1 MTKII
6 IFRIAVFAIF
16 LTLSYLLS
24 ANYQDMIGFAL
35 VLSVGL
41 IHGANDL
48 LIIKKNSKF
57 SSNYNQFRPFFTY
70 VGLVFIGFTFFYLFP
85 SFALIAFIL
94 VSIYHFGEQHLEAI
108 PITRI
113 LKNNYRFISIVSHG
127 IILFTIIFVNNI
139 NTVNNVFL
147 SFKINFL
154 NSSTLNI
161 ILITASIVYISTL
174 VINKYLT
181 SFIFSEILFFVLF
194 YFLSLSST
202 LILCFSVYF
211 IFFHSILSIKDQVK
225 YIYGSN
231 DNNSLKR
238 YLLNSMPY
246 FILAII
252 FLILFYNYTEI
263 HNSDLLPIIFTFLAA
278 ITFPHVIVIEKMY
291 RSMK

>member
-6 IFRIAVFAIF
+6 IFRIAIFTIF
-16 LTLSYLLS
+16 LLLSYLLS

-57 SSNYNQFRPFFTY
+57 SSNYSQFWPFFTY

-85 SFALIAFIL
+85 SFALIAFII
-94 VSIYHFGEQHLEAI
+94 VSVYHFGEQHLEAI
-108 PITRI
+108 PITKS

-127 IILFTIIFVNNI
+127 IILFTIIFMNNI

-154 NSSTLNI
+154 NSNTLNI
-161 ILITASIVYISTL
+161 ILITTAIVYISTL

-194 YFLSLSST
+194 YFLSLTST

-225 YIYGSN
+225 YIYGNN
-231 DNNSLKR
+231 DSSSLKR

-246 FILAII
+246 FILALI
-252 FLILFYNYTEI
+252 FLILFYNYAEI
-263 HNSDLLPIIFTFLAA
+263 DNSDLLPIIFTFLAA

-291 RSMK
+291 RSIK

>member
-6 IFRIAVFAIF
+6 IFRIAIF
-16 LTLSYLLS
+16 TIFITISSLLS
-24 ANYQDMIGFAL
+24 INYQDLIGFAL

-48 LIIKKNSKF
+48 LIIKKNSKSISNF
-57 SSNYNQFRPFFTY
+57 SQFRTFFAY
-70 VGLVFIGFTFFYLFP
+70 IGVVFVGLIFFYLIP
-85 SFALIAFIL
+85 SFALITFIL
-94 VSIYHFGEQHLEAI
+94 VSIYHFGEQHIQAI
-108 PITRI
+108 PITRK
-113 LKNNYRFISIVSHG
+113 LRSNYRVISIVSHG
-127 IILFTIIFVNNI
+127 IILFTIIFMNNI
-139 NTVNNVFL
+139 EVVNNVFL

-154 NSSTLNI
+154 SSNTLNL
-161 ILITASIVYISTL
+161 ILVTVTVVYMSTL

-181 SFIFSEILFFVLF
+181 SFIISEILFFVLF

-231 DNNSLKR
+231 DTISLKR

-246 FILAII
+246 FILALI
-252 FLILFYNYTEI
+252 FLILFYNFSEI
-263 HNSDLLPIIFTFLAA
+263 DNSDLLPIIFTFLAA

>member
-1 MTKII
+1 MSKII
-6 IFRIAVFAIF
+6 IFRIAIF
-16 LTLSYLLS
+16 TIFFLLSYLLS
-24 ANYQDMIGFAL
+24 ANYQDIIGFAL

-57 SSNYNQFRPFFTY
+57 TSNYSQFRPFFSY
-70 VGLVFIGFTFFYLFP
+70 LAVVFLGFIFFYFFP
-85 SFALIAFIL
+85 SFALIAFII

-108 PITRI
+108 PINRS
-113 LKNNYRFISIVSHG
+113 LKNNYRVISFLSHG
-127 IILFTIIFVNNI
+127 IILFTIIFMNNI
-139 NTVNNVFL
+139 NIVNNVFL

-154 NSSTLNI
+154 NSNTLNI
-161 ILITASIVYISTL
+161 ILITSSIVYISTL

-194 YFLSLSST
+194 YFLSLTST

-225 YIYGSN
+225 YIYGNN
-231 DNNSLKR
+231 DSYSLKR

-263 HNSDLLPIIFTFLAA
+263 DNSDLLPIIFTFLAA

>member
-1 MTKII
+1 VSKII
-6 IFRIAVFAIF
+6 IFRIAIFTIF
-16 LTLSYLLS
+16 LLLSYLLS

-57 SSNYNQFRPFFTY
+57 SSNYSQFWPFFTY

-85 SFALIAFIL
+85 SFALIAFII
-94 VSIYHFGEQHLEAI
+94 VSVYHFGEQHLEAI
-108 PITRI
+108 TITKS

-127 IILFTIIFVNNI
+127 IILFTIIFMNNI

-154 NSSTLNI
+154 NSNTLNI
-161 ILITASIVYISTL
+161 ILITTAIVYISTL

-194 YFLSLSST
+194 YFLSLTST

-225 YIYGSN
+225 YIYGNN
-231 DNNSLKR
+231 DSSSLKR

-246 FILAII
+246 FILAIV
-252 FLILFYNYTEI
+252 FLILFYNHTEI
-263 HNSDLLPIIFTFLAA
+263 DNSDLLPIIFTFLAA

-291 RSMK
+291 RSIK

>member
-1 MTKII
+1 VTKII
-6 IFRIAVFAIF
+6 ILRIAVFTIF

-48 LIIKKNSKF
+48 LIIKKNSKSISNF
-57 SSNYNQFRPFFTY
+57 SQFRTFFAY
-70 VGLVFIGFTFFYLFP
+70 LGVVFVGLIFFYLFP
-85 SFALIAFIL
+85 SFALVAFII

-108 PITRI
+108 PITRS

-127 IILFTIIFVNNI
+127 IILFTIIFMNNI
-139 NTVNNVFL
+139 DTVNNVFL

-161 ILITASIVYISTL
+161 ILITVSIVYISTL

-231 DNNSLKR
+231 NSNSLKR

-263 HNSDLLPIIFTFLAA
+263 DNSDLLPIIFTFLAA

>member
-1 MTKII
+1 MAKII
-6 IFRIAVFAIF
+6 KFRIAIF
-16 LTLSYLLS
+16 TIFIISSYLLS
-24 ANYQDMIGFAL
+24 AIYQDLIGFIL

-48 LIIKKNSKF
+48 LIIKKNSKNTSNF
-57 SSNYNQFRPFFTY
+57 SQFRTFFTY
-70 VGLVFIGFTFFYLFP
+70 ISVVFIGLIFFYLFP
-85 SFALIAFIL
+85 SFALITFIL

-108 PITRI
+108 PII
-113 LKNNYRFISIVSHG
+113 KSLKNNSRIISIVSHG
-127 IILFTIIFVNNI
+127 IILFTIIFMNNI
-139 NTVNNVFL
+139 DIVNNVFL

-154 NSSTLNI
+154 NSKTLNV
-161 ILITASIVYISTL
+161 ILITASILYISTL
-174 VINKYLT
+174 VFNQYLT
-181 SFIFSEILFFVLF
+181 SFIFSEVLFFVLF
-194 YFLSLSST
+194 YFLSLNST

-231 DNNSLKR
+231 DYSSLKR

-246 FILAII
+246 FILALI
-252 FLILFYNYTEI
+252 FLILFYNYAEI
-263 HNSDLLPIIFTFLAA
+263 DNSDLLPIIFTFLAA

>member
-6 IFRIAVFAIF
+6 IFRIAIFVFFISI
-16 LTLSYLLS
+16 SYLLS

-48 LIIKKNSKF
+48 LIIKKNSKNTSNF
-57 SSNYNQFRPFFTY
+57 SQFRTFFAY
-70 VGLVFIGFTFFYLFP
+70 IVVVFIGLIFFYLIP
-85 SFALIAFIL
+85 SFALITFIL

-108 PITRI
+108 PITRK
-113 LKNNYRFISIVSHG
+113 LKSNYRVISIVSHG
-127 IILFTIIFVNNI
+127 IILFTIIFMNNI
-139 NTVNNVFL
+139 EVVNNVFF

-154 NSSTLNI
+154 SSNTLNL
-161 ILITASIVYISTL
+161 ILITGSVVYITTL

-181 SFIFSEILFFVLF
+181 SFIISEILFFVLF
-194 YFLSLSST
+194 YFLSMSST

-211 IFFHSILSIKDQVK
+211 IFFHSILSIKDQIK

-231 DNNSLKR
+231 NTMSLKK

-246 FILAII
+246 FILALI
-252 FLILFYNYTEI
+252 FLILFYKYAEI
-263 HNSDLLPIIFTFLAA
+263 DNSDLLSIIFTFLAA

>member
-6 IFRIAVFAIF
+6 IFRIAIFTIF
-16 LTLSYLLS
+16 LLLSYLLS

-57 SSNYNQFRPFFTY
+57 SSNYSQFWRFFTY

-85 SFALIAFIL
+85 SFALVTFII

-108 PITRI
+108 PITRS

-127 IILFTIIFVNNI
+127 IILFTIIFMNNI

-161 ILITASIVYISTL
+161 ILITASIVYISAL

-225 YIYGSN
+225 YIYGNN
-231 DNNSLKR
+231 DSSSLKR

-246 FILAII
+246 FILAIV

-263 HNSDLLPIIFTFLAA
+263 DNSDLLPIIFTFLAA

>member
-1 MTKII
+1 MKKII
-6 IFRIAVFAIF
+6 IFRIAVCVIF
-16 LTLSYLLS
+16 IFISYLLS

-57 SSNYNQFRPFFTY
+57 TSSYSQFRTFLAYIGVVFL
-70 VGLVFIGFTFFYLFP
+70 GLIFFYFFP
-85 SFALIAFIL
+85 SSALIAFIL
-94 VSIYHFGEQHLEAI
+94 ISIYHFGEQHIEAI
-108 PITRI
+108 PITSSI
-113 LKNNYRFISIVSHG
+113 KSNYRIFSIVSHG
-127 IILFTIIFVNNI
+127 IILFTIIFMNNI
-139 NTVNNVFL
+139 DIVNDVFL
-147 SFKINFL
+147 SFKINFF
-154 NSSTLNI
+154 NSNTLNI
-161 ILITASIVYISTL
+161 ILITASIVYISSL
-174 VINKYLT
+174 VIDKYLT

-263 HNSDLLPIIFTFLAA
+263 DNSDLLPIIFTFLAA

>member
-6 IFRIAVFAIF
+6 IFRIAVFIVF
-16 LTLSYLLS
+16 IIVSYLLS
-24 ANYQDMIGFAL
+24 VNYQDIIGFTL

-57 SSNYNQFRPFFTY
+57 TSNYSQFKPFFTY
-70 VGLVFIGFTFFYLFP
+70 IGVVFLGFTFFYFFP
-85 SFALIAFIL
+85 SFALATFII

-108 PITRI
+108 PITRS
-113 LKNNYRFISIVSHG
+113 LKNNYRVISIVSHG
-127 IILFTIIFVNNI
+127 IILFTIIFMNNI

-154 NSSTLNI
+154 SYNTLNI

-174 VINKYLT
+174 FINKHLT

-231 DNNSLKR
+231 DNNSLRR

-263 HNSDLLPIIFTFLAA
+263 DNSDLLPIIFTFLAA

>member
-6 IFRIAVFAIF
+6 IFRIAIFTIF

-57 SSNYNQFRPFFTY
+57 TSNYSQFRPFFIY
-70 VGLVFIGFTFFYLFP
+70 IGVVFLGFTFFYLFP
-85 SFALIAFIL
+85 SFALIAFII

-108 PITRI
+108 PITRS

-127 IILFTIIFVNNI
+127 IILFTIIFMNNF

-154 NSSTLNI
+154 NSSSLNI
-161 ILITASIVYISTL
+161 ILIIASIVYISTL
-174 VINKYLT
+174 VLNKYLT

-246 FILAII
+246 FILAIV

-263 HNSDLLPIIFTFLAA
+263 DNSDLLPIIFTFLAA

-291 RSMK
+291 RSIK

>member
-6 IFRIAVFAIF
+6 IFRIAVFTVF
-16 LTLSYLLS
+16 LALSYLLS
-24 ANYQDMIGFAL
+24 TNYQDMIGFAL

-48 LIIKKNSKF
+48 LIIKKNSK
-57 SSNYNQFRPFFTY
+57 STSNYSQFRTFFAY
-70 VGLVFIGFTFFYLFP
+70 IGVVFVGLIFFYLIP

-127 IILFTIIFVNNI
+127 IILFTIIFMNNI

-263 HNSDLLPIIFTFLAA
+263 DNSDLLPIIFTFLAA

>member
-6 IFRIAVFAIF
+6 IFRIAVFIVF
-16 LTLSYLLS
+16 IIVSYLLS
-24 ANYQDMIGFAL
+24 VNYQDIIGFTL

-57 SSNYNQFRPFFTY
+57 TSNYSQFKLFFTY
-70 VGLVFIGFTFFYLFP
+70 IGVVFLGFTFFYFFP
-85 SFALIAFIL
+85 SYALATFII

-108 PITRI
+108 PITRS
-113 LKNNYRFISIVSHG
+113 LKNNYRVISIVSHG
-127 IILFTIIFVNNI
+127 IILFTIIFMNNI

-154 NSSTLNI
+154 SYNTLNI

-174 VINKYLT
+174 FINKHLT

-231 DNNSLKR
+231 DSNSLKK

-263 HNSDLLPIIFTFLAA
+263 DNSDLLPIIFTFLAA
-278 ITFPHVIVIEKMY
+278 ITFPHVIIIEKMY

>member
-6 IFRIAVFAIF
+6 IFRIAIFTIF

-48 LIIKKNSKF
+48 LIIKKNSK
-57 SSNYNQFRPFFTY
+57 STSNYSQFRTFFAY
-70 VGLVFIGFTFFYLFP
+70 IGVVFVGLIFFYLIP

-127 IILFTIIFVNNI
+127 IILFTIIFMNNI

-154 NSSTLNI
+154 SSNTLNI

-194 YFLSLSST
+194 YFLSLTST

-225 YIYGSN
+225 YIYGNN
-231 DNNSLKR
+231 DSSSLKR

-246 FILAII
+246 FILAIV

-263 HNSDLLPIIFTFLAA
+263 DNRDLLPIIFTFLAA